1 MQEHCDAVV
10 SEDMVGDGAS
20 ASGVDLG
27 AQAVGGLGGQGSYCF
42 GYCSSCLDVVVAV
55 VEDAVAAA
63 VVTYDSPSFEGRS
76 QEGLR
81 PSLGACLDVPEGASF
96 PEEEHAC
103 AHTCLDASAF
113 AVAAVGPSS

>member
-10 SEDMVGDGAS
+10 SEDMVDDGAS
-20 ASGVDLG
+20 ASGVGLVDRLG
-27 AQAVGGLGGQGSYCF
+27 TGYCF
-42 GYCSSCLDVVVAV
+42 GYCSSCLDVVV

-63 VVTYDSPSFEGRS
+63 VVTYDSPSFVERS
-76 QEGLR
+76 LEGLR
-81 PSLGACLDVPEGASF
+81 PCLGACLDVPEGASF
-96 PEEEHAC
+96 PEVEHAC